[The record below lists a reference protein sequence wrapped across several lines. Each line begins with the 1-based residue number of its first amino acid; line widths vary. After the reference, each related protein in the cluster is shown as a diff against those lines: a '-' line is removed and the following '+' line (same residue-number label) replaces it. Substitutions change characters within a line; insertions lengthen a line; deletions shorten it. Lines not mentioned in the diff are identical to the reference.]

1 MPSLKEIK
9 GRIGSVKS
17 TLKITSAMKLVAS
30 SKLRRAQQAV
40 QSMLPYEQQL
50 HTILQDLMTDYA
62 AKLDLGKMLV
72 VLDFGV
78 VLNRAVGSI
87 TVHNLV
93 ILPQQLMGNR
103 GIVYVG

>member
-40 QSMLPYEQQL
+40 QSMLPYERQL

-62 AKLDLGKMLV
+62 AKLDLGKIARSE
-72 VLDFGV
+72 G
-78 VLNRAVGSI
+78 
-87 TVHNLV
+87 
-93 ILPQQLMGNR
+93 MGGAFVSRTR
-103 GIVYVG
+103 GNPPGRSGCTLLQFLALRRVQR